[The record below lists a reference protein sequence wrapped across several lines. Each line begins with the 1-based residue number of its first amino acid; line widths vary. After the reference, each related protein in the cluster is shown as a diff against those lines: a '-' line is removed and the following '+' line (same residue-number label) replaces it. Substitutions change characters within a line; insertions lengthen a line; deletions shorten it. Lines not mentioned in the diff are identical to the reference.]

1 MRGTTQH
8 RRATSSGAV
17 HIHLKNNVNI
27 LAREDRWYESGV
39 NKSLY
44 VKLETPSLN
53 RGCSLQHYSHPPTML
68 YSVTSLGSLTAIHT
82 WAHLALATHMK
93 ANWVNNPQVA
103 LTTQS
108 KHMS

>member
-1 MRGTTQH
+1 
-8 RRATSSGAV
+8 
-17 HIHLKNNVNI
+17 
-27 LAREDRWYESGV
+27 
-39 NKSLY
+39 
-44 VKLETPSLN
+44 
-53 RGCSLQHYSHPPTML
+53 ML